1 MAKIKLDW
9 FKLDCQLDD
18 KMELIESEF
27 GLIGFAVVVRL
38 FQKIYGGEGYYCEWN
53 EDVALVFAKR
63 NSVGASAVSEIVSA
77 AVKRGIFD
85 EGMLAKF
92 GILTSHGIQQRYFE
106 CVSRRKAEKI
116 KPEYLLLNC
125 AQISKDVDISSKN
138 VYISEKNADIF
149 SQKRIEENRREKKR
163 VEERRDTRSTDRT
176 QFFISDESR
185 KKLIADYGKALAE
198 QYIEKVKNH
207 CQSKGKTYADYAAT
221 VRKWLDEDL
230 SNGRIHKPKESSIDI
245 GAWYR
250 KAEEFEQ
257 LMGGGSK

>member
-63 NSVGASAVSEIVSA
+63 NNVGASAVSEIVSA

-125 AQISKDVDISSKN
+125 AQNSKDVDISSKN

-149 SQKRIEENRREKKR
+149 SQKRIEENRKEEKR
-163 VEERRDTRSTDRT
+163 IEERHPPADRT
-176 QFFISDESR
+176 QFFISDDSR
-185 KKLIADYGKALAE
+185 QQLIDEYGKALAE

-207 CQSKGKTYADYAAT
+207 CRSKGRRYADNAAT

-230 SNGRIHKPKESSIDI
+230 SKGKIHKPKVTSYDI
-245 GAWYR
+245 EDWYR
-250 KAEEFEQ
+250 RAEEFDRQ
-257 LMGGGSK
+257 LLGGDDE